1 MVKKLRYYAR
11 FIVVCLLL
19 KKMKLVRELVTE
31 LDKQIADYTST
42 YEPEDQLEWSLVLDE
57 IKGFIKA
64 EAAVAVLHAD
74 TNPIIVSH
82 RYVCLVFVVWR
93 VDVLAVSTFV

>member
-1 MVKKLRYYAR
+1 MQYR
-11 FIVVCLLL
+11 
-19 KKMKLVRELVTE
+19 KMKFSENSCR
-31 LDKQIADYTST
+31 
-42 YEPEDQLEWSLVLDE
+42 YEPEDQLEWSLVLEE

-82 RYVCLVFVVWR
+82 R
-93 VDVLAVSTFV
+93 

>member
-1 MVKKLRYYAR
+1 M
-11 FIVVCLLL
+11 IVN
-19 KKMKLVRELVTE
+19 RI
-31 LDKQIADYTST
+31 QFNSS

-74 TNPIIVSH
+74 SNPIVLSH
-82 RYVCLVFVVWR
+82 RW
-93 VDVLAVSTFV
+93 DQ

>member
-1 MVKKLRYYAR
+1 
-11 FIVVCLLL
+11 
-19 KKMKLVRELVTE
+19 MKFSENSCR
-31 LDKQIADYTST
+31 

-82 RYVCLVFVVWR
+82 R
-93 VDVLAVSTFV
+93 

>member
-1 MVKKLRYYAR
+1 MIGKLN
-11 FIVVCLLL
+11 
-19 KKMKLVRELVTE
+19 VRL
-31 LDKQIADYTST
+31 QILIFTISNFYCR

-74 TNPIIVSH
+74 SNPIVLSH
-82 RYVCLVFVVWR
+82 RYVEPIFFVV
-93 VDVLAVSTFV
+93 V

>member
-1 MVKKLRYYAR
+1 
-11 FIVVCLLL
+11 
-19 KKMKLVRELVTE
+19 MKFSNHSSR
-31 LDKQIADYTST
+31 
-42 YEPEDQLEWSLVLDE
+42 YEPEDQLEWSLVLEE

-82 RYVCLVFVVWR
+82 RWVFFIPLRLVE
-93 VDVLAVSTFV
+93 

>member
-1 MVKKLRYYAR
+1 MYWNSRRSNECCFR
-11 FIVVCLLL
+11 F
-19 KKMKLVRELVTE
+19 
-31 LDKQIADYTST
+31 S

-74 TNPIIVSH
+74 SNPIVLSH
-82 RYVCLVFVVWR
+82 RLV
-93 VDVLAVSTFV
+93 VDQ

>member
-1 MVKKLRYYAR
+1 MTTNFSLHCTKYIY
-11 FIVVCLLL
+11 F
-19 KKMKLVRELVTE
+19 
-31 LDKQIADYTST
+31 QIALSPR

-74 TNPIIVSH
+74 SNPIVLSH
-82 RYVCLVFVVWR
+82 R
-93 VDVLAVSTFV
+93 